1 MPALSLH
8 TRSSRAPEDG
18 EGPHGGHH
26 LPGEKLWGSHLIPN
40 QGSTARDY
48 LARERNFMSWIKL
61 TVSLAVI
68 SVALLVRF
76 QFGSG
81 TLPEW
86 EQRGQMPL
94 GILFFVASLGSLVSA
109 ILTFYRSQSGYAR
122 HKAFVYAGRAAD
134 ALMISIAVL
143 TLTTCIIILVA
154 DPTT

>member
-1 MPALSLH
+1 MGAARTDAGQPHDHAFSPRALADV
-8 TRSSRAPEDG
+8 TF
-18 EGPHGGHH
+18 
-26 LPGEKLWGSHLIPN
+26 
-40 QGSTARDY
+40 
-48 LARERNFMSWIKL
+48 LA
-61 TVSLAVI
+61 
-68 SVALLVRF
+68 
-76 QFGSG
+76 Q
-81 TLPEW
+81 
-86 EQRGQMPL
+86 L